1 MRLSL
6 TLKTIGASLLIA
18 STAIGAGMLALP
30 LASASI
36 GFPAAFLLMMIM
48 WSFMIC
54 SALFTFEVNLR
65 YGSAQSIAYLA
76 KRVLGRFWHIMSFAS
91 IVILF
96 YALLAAYISGGASSL
111 TSSLGQTPLENIVSD
126 FSISGWQIIFTLL
139 GCIALI
145 FPASGTDYINR
156 FFFIFKLGFFI
167 LLISTLFPL
176 IKSENLL
183 ISIPVDFS
191 KTSPYWLAIPVFF
204 TAFGFHGS
212 IPAIVKYIGPHPK
225 HTRLAIISGSLFP
238 ILFYTLW
245 EVCSLGTIPMT
256 GDNSFAT
263 LLGQKGELSL
273 FIDTLSQ
280 MSDQGQLIFYVN
292 FFTFFTVITS
302 FLAVGMGLHDF
313 FKEFLTNFKIKQTH
327 FLALLMTVSAPLFVS
342 LLYPDAFVKA
352 LAFAAVALSFLAV
365 IIPSMLVLKMRHSHP
380 YGENTKYRYQVFGSS
395 FMPKFLIL
403 FGIGIIIAEVYN
415 LLY

>member
-1 MRLSL
+1 MRLTL

-30 LASASI
+30 LASAYI
-36 GFPAAFLLMMIM
+36 GFPAAFLLMMIT

-54 SALFTFEVNLR
+54 SALFTFEINLR
-65 YGSAQSIAYLA
+65 YGSAQSIAYLS
-76 KRVLGRFWHIMSFAS
+76 KKVLGRFWHIISFAS

-111 TSSLGQTPLENIVSD
+111 TSSLAQTPFKDVVQDFTVS
-126 FSISGWQIIFTLL
+126 SWQIIFALL
-139 GCIALI
+139 GTAALI
-145 FPASGTDYINR
+145 VPASGTDYINR
-156 FFFIFKLGFFI
+156 FLFVFKLGFFV

-183 ISIPVDFS
+183 ISIPLDFS
-191 KTSPYWLAIPVFF
+191 QTSPYWLAIPVFF

-225 HTRLAIISGSLFP
+225 HTKLAIISGSLFP

-245 EVCSLGTIPMT
+245 ELCSLGTIPLA
-256 GDNSFAT
+256 GDNSFTT
-263 LLGQKGELSL
+263 LVGQKGELSL
-273 FIDTLSQ
+273 FINTLSQ
-280 MSDQGQLIFYVN
+280 MSDKGQLIFYVN
-292 FFTFFTVITS
+292 FFTFFTIITS

-313 FKEFLTNFKIKQTH
+313 FKEFLTNFKIKKTH
-327 FLALLMTVSAPLFVS
+327 LLALLMTVLVPLAVS

-352 LAFAAVALSFLAV
+352 LAFAAIALCFLAV

-380 YGENTKYRYQVFGSS
+380 FEKNTKYPYTVLGGS

-403 FGIGIIIAEVYN
+403 FGIGIIVVEVYN
-415 LLY
+415 LFH

>member
-54 SALFTFEVNLR
+54 SALFTFEINLR

-76 KRVLGRFWHIMSFAS
+76 KRVLGPFWHIIAFAS

-111 TSSLGQTPLENIVSD
+111 TSSLGQTPFSQIVSD
-126 FSISGWQIIFTLL
+126 FSISGWQIIFTFLA
-139 GCIALI
+139 CIALI

-156 FFFIFKLGFFI
+156 FLFMFKFGFFV

-176 IKSENLL
+176 IKAENLMV
-183 ISIPVDFS
+183 SIPLDFS

-225 HTRLAIISGSLFP
+225 HTRFAIIAGSLFP

-245 EVCSLGTIPMT
+245 ELCSLGTIPMA
-256 GDNSFAT
+256 GENSFAKF
-263 LLGQKGELSL
+263 LGQKGELGL

-280 MSDQGQLIFYVN
+280 MSETGQLIFYVN
-292 FFTFFTVITS
+292 FFTFFTIITS

-313 FKEFLTNFKIKQTH
+313 FKEFLISLNVQKTH
-327 FLALLMTVSAPLFVS
+327 FLALLMTVLIPLFVS
-342 LLYPDAFVKA
+342 LLYPDAFVHA
-352 LAFAAVALSFLAV
+352 LAFAAIALSFLAV
-365 IIPSMLVLKMRHSHP
+365 IIPSLLVLKMRHSHP
-380 YGENTKYRYQVFGSS
+380 YQDRINDRYQTFGGVFL
-395 FMPKFLIL
+395 PKFLIL
-403 FGIGIIIAEVYN
+403 FGIGIIVAEVYN
-415 LLY
+415 LLH